1 MIEMIVDS
9 VRISVV
15 GYQRVVVLKEKAA
28 DRYLLIWVGSSEAGS
43 IAMALQG
50 MTPPRPLSHDLM
62 ISFLERFGA
71 RVTGILVSKLVE
83 DTFYALISVEAGGE
97 TFALDARPSDAIAL
111 ALRAEAPIFAD
122 QEVLEKA
129 GIVPETGEDGKPDD
143 DRLSI
148 FRDFVNTLDLTGLGE
163 DDFRPCLKI
172 GCHRT
177 TSRPKR
183 PFSAPCSW
191 TRPASCRSPTFC
203 AWATFTARRTTGST
217 RPTSRCTIATT

>member
-50 MTPPRPLSHDLM
+50 MAPPRPLSHDLVM
-62 ISFLERFGA
+62 SFLKSFDA

-83 DTFYALISVEAGGE
+83 DTFYAVISVEAGSA
-97 TFALDARPSDAIAL
+97 TFSLDARPSDAIAL

-122 QEVLEKA
+122 QEVLDKA
-129 GIVPETGEDGKPDD
+129 GIVPEAGEGGELDD

-148 FRDFVNTLDLTGLGE
+148 FRDFVNTMDMTGLDE
-163 DDFRPCLKI
+163 ESSD
-172 GCHRT
+172 H
-177 TSRPKR
+177 
-183 PFSAPCSW
+183 A
-191 TRPASCRSPTFC
+191 
-203 AWATFTARRTTGST
+203 
-217 RPTSRCTIATT
+217 

>member
-50 MTPPRPLSHDLM
+50 MTPPRPLSHDLA
-62 ISFLERFGA
+62 ISLLERFGA

-83 DTFYALISVEAGGE
+83 DTFYAVISVEANGE

-111 ALRAEAPIFAD
+111 ALRAGAPIFAE

-129 GIVPETGEDGKPDD
+129 GIVPEVGEDGEADD

-148 FRDFVNTLDLTGLGE
+148 FRDFVNTMDMTGLGE
-163 DDFRPCLKI
+163 D
-172 GCHRT
+172 
-177 TSRPKR
+177 
-183 PFSAPCSW
+183 
-191 TRPASCRSPTFC
+191 
-203 AWATFTARRTTGST
+203 TANH
-217 RPTSRCTIATT
+217 A